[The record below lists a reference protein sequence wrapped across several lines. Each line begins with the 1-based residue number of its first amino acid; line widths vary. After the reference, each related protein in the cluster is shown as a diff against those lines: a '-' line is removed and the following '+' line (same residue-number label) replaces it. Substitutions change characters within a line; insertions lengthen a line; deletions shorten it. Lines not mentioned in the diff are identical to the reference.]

1 MAAKDVLDLYTRT
14 RVSCARASEFVV
26 GAGPASTM
34 LSHPDRWPKLGDPRR
49 TMMYLD
55 LVSYLP
61 DDILVKVDRA
71 SMGVSLELR
80 NPLLDYRVVEFALTL
95 PLPLR
100 MGSAIGGK
108 RILRQVLQRYVSR
121 DLTDRPKKGFSV
133 PISSWL
139 KGPMRDW
146 AEDLL
151 SEHRLSDQG
160 FFRVNAVR
168 RIWLQH
174 LAGWRD
180 NRDLLWSILMFQSW
194 YGALAS
200 EWEKPRQLKVTV

>member
-1 MAAKDVLDLYTRT
+1 MAAESVLDLYASA
-14 RVSCARASEFVV
+14 RVSCERASEFVI
-26 GAGPASTM
+26 GAEPACTI
-34 LSHPDRWPKLGDPRR
+34 LGNPDRWPNLDDPRK

-55 LVSYLP
+55 MVGYLP

-71 SMGVSLELR
+71 SMGVSLEVR
-80 NPLLDYRVVEFALTL
+80 NPLLDHRVVEFALAM

-100 MGSAIGGK
+100 TGGAIGGK
-108 RILRQVLQRYVSR
+108 RILRQVLERYVSR

-139 KGPMRDW
+139 RGPMRDW

-151 SEHRLSDQG
+151 SEPSLRDQG
-160 FFRVNAVR
+160 FFHVEAVR
-168 RIWLQH
+168 RIWQQH

-194 YGALAS
+194 NGALS
-200 EWEKPRQLKVTV
+200 SDGKKPGQLKATI